1 MLRYYERE
9 HICLKFY
16 KPITFNNEEFNMS
29 KFKKISSIVIAT
41 TLILSCLPT
50 QVFAAT
56 LTPPDISSDSID
68 TELLAELCNSINDLE
83 TTITSTGIKMTTY
96 LSTKQRDEEFYEY
109 LNEYLESRFPDEMAE
124 LRVLEENSDI
134 DNMIS
139 LYSASNDTDR
149 KVHAVEDAKWSI
161 SQRPDLNFAEEVLYQ
176 YTSHYI
182 DVNQPFSGTFV
193 DCGLVTYEKY
203 ITDSDRSAYAQFYK
217 KGNGIKIYNNIMS
230 LLTTA
235 AQAPDVTKDWIA
247 RTKKEHLSI
256 LNKISLLDGTYES
269 IKSIYENSSQLMNNS
284 YNKIVNAKYSSKE
297 ELFEIFDNLINEIEE
312 TLKPN
317 YDKEALNYAKG
328 VFFVIAGIVTGS
340 SVVAT
345 AAGLWGSTNDVLVTF
360 INRVNF
366 IAMRSQ
372 IQSRVGSR
380 FMYYEGW

>member
-1 MLRYYERE
+1 
-9 HICLKFY
+9 
-16 KPITFNNEEFNMS
+16 MS

-235 AQAPDVTKDWIA
+235 AQVPENV
-247 RTKKEHLSI
+247 
-256 LNKISLLDGTYES
+256 ES
-269 IKSIYENSSQLMNNS
+269 IT
-284 YNKIVNAKYSSKE
+284 
-297 ELFEIFDNLINEIEE
+297 NLIHSEHRKVSDIFLTAQS
-312 TLKPN
+312 TLENIKTFVESSGSLINNN
-317 YDKEALNYAKG
+317 YNNIAKMTYTDKEDLFNKLDKLIDDLEEDLQPDYANLALDYSKATIFIIVG
-328 VFFVIAGIVTGS
+328 VLTGS
-340 SVVAT
+340 SMVAT
-345 AAGLWGSTNDVLVTF
+345 YASLLGSTNDVLVTF

>member
-1 MLRYYERE
+1 
-9 HICLKFY
+9 
-16 KPITFNNEEFNMS
+16 MS

-317 YDKEALNYAKG
+317 YNKEALNYAKG

>member
-1 MLRYYERE
+1 MR
-9 HICLKFY
+9 
-16 KPITFNNEEFNMS
+16 

-149 KVHAVEDAKWSI
+149 KVHAVEDAKWSV

-193 DCGLVTYEKY
+193 DCDLVAYEKY
-203 ITDSDRSAYAQFYK
+203 ITDLDRRTYAQFYK

-230 LLTTA
+230 LLTNV
-235 AQAPDVTKDWIA
+235 AQAPENVNSIIDLVNNDKRTIENTIVTV
-247 RTKKEHLSI
+247 LS
-256 LNKISLLDGTYES
+256 SLDGAIS
-269 IKSIYENSSQLMNNS
+269 IAKANGNLMNNY
-284 YNKIVNAKYSSKE
+284 YNKFVSVDYNNKE
-297 ELFEIFDNLINEIEE
+297 ELFSVFDNMIDDLE
-312 TLKPN
+312 
-317 YDKEALNYAKG
+317 KELSKTVDDMTFDYAKG
-328 VFFVIAGIVTGS
+328 AFFIIAGIVTGS

-345 AAGLWGSTNDVLVTF
+345 YAGLIGTTNEVLSSF
-360 INRVNF
+360 ISRVNF
-366 IAMRSQ
+366 VAMRSYF
-372 IQSRVGSR
+372 QSRTSER
-380 FMYYEGW
+380 FMYYEGWTDGRN